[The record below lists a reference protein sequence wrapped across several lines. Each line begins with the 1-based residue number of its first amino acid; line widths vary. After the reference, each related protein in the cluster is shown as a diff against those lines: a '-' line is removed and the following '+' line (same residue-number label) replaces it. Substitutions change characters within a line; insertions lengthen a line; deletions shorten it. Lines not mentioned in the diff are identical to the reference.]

1 MENPFTPKFGFVPPV
16 LAGRDEVLNRIAAG
30 RASPAHPDSALL
42 LIGRRG
48 TGKTVLLHVA
58 QDEANEQGW
67 TTLFASGAEM
77 ELCGKLASQA
87 AGSVADPGGRIVGV
101 GAQVLGFG
109 ASIDRSAQVRA
120 PSEALRFALGRAA
133 EAASERGRGVLIT
146 VDELQD
152 ARGEEVRELAVAV
165 QYVGSG
171 SRLPVAFVGAGL
183 PEFLAAL
190 LADAGLT
197 FFHRCARA
205 DIGLLAPSDVRL
217 ALADSIEAEG
227 GRIHD
232 LALERAVTATS
243 GYPYMVQLVGH
254 HTWEASR
261 DPRRGVTLG
270 DVALG
275 EAAANRDMLS
285 QVLLPAWS
293 RLGDDDRRVLSA
305 MVPPGPASPEEI
317 AERATMS
324 VDTASEALTRLTEAG
339 LATTEADGAAEIAHE
354 AMRTWLR
361 AGAGLTPSAMPANRR
376 GERYRGI
383 GGEGRPA
390 LSGAAPESAAADSP
404 RGNEQGR
411 SRRTRI
417 VEALLADRRA
427 SCSAIA
433 EAHGVSRQYV
443 SRIARDEGLS
453 RDTRTRRRNS

>member
-1 MENPFTPKFGFVPPV
+1 MENPFTPKFGYVPPV

-58 QDEANEQGW
+58 QDEVLEQDW
-67 TTLFASGAEM
+67 VALFASGAEM
-77 ELCGKLASQA
+77 GLCDKLASQA
-87 AGSVADPGGRIVGV
+87 AASAADPGGRIVGV
-101 GAQVLGFG
+101 GAQALGFG
-109 ASIDRSAQVRA
+109 ASVERSSPSSA
-120 PSEALRFALGRAA
+120 PSEALRFALDRAA
-133 EAASERGRGVLIT
+133 EAAADRGRGVLIA

-152 ARGEEVRELAVAV
+152 APTEQVRELAVAV

-171 SRLPVAFVGAGL
+171 RRLPVAFVGAGL

-205 DIGLLAPSDVRL
+205 DIGLLASSDARL
-217 ALADSIEAEG
+217 ALANPIEAAG

-232 LALERAVTATS
+232 RALAHAVAATS

-254 HTWEASR
+254 HTWEACA
-261 DPRRGVTLG
+261 DPRQGITIG

-293 RLGDDDRRVLSA
+293 RLGDDERRVLSA
-305 MVPPGPASPEEI
+305 MVPPGRAAPDDIAQRAAMPAET
-317 AERATMS
+317 AT
-324 VDTASEALTRLTEAG
+324 EALARLTDAG
-339 LATTEADGAAEIAHE
+339 LATTEADGTADIAHE

-361 AGAGLTPSAMPANRR
+361 AGAGLKSPTPPTVLRDDQRHETGKPAMSVPEPA
-376 GERYRGI
+376 
-383 GGEGRPA
+383 
-390 LSGAAPESAAADSP
+390 SAASSRD
-404 RGNEQGR
+404 QGENG
-411 SRRTRI
+411 SRRTLI
-417 VEALLADRRA
+417 IEALLNDRRA
-427 SCSAIA
+427 SYSSIA
-433 EAHGVSRQYV
+433 ETHGVSRQYV
-443 SRIARDEGLS
+443 SRIAKEESLT
-453 RDTRTRRRNS
+453 RDTRTRRRKP